1 MTHWI
6 FSTVQ
11 VETYRL
17 SGALAASSKLMDM
30 VYMAMV
36 YVDKGLHGQWFTWS
50 VVYIDKGLHGQR
62 PCGVDNAI
70 ANVYLDHPQ
79 RFSFARSCEA
89 GTA

>member
-17 SGALAASSKLMDM
+17 SGALAASSKLMAM
-30 VYMAMV
+30 VYMDMV
-36 YVDKGLHGQWFTWS
+36 YVDKGLHGQ
-50 VVYIDKGLHGQR
+50 G